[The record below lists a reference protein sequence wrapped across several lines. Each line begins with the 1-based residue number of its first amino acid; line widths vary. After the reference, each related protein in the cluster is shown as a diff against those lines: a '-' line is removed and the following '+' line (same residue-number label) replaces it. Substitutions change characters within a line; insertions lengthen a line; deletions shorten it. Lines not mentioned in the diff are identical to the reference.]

1 MSERAK
7 REWFNTAALACG
19 LLLAVALLKSPLQNA
34 YAVGGS
40 WETDGILVNTT
51 ESDRDR
57 LVLIDTNKQ
66 RLMIYKC
73 DRAGSFRLI
82 NARCYKYDLELE
94 DTSKAEEF
102 ERKGGATF
110 ARVYELFHRKKP

>member
-1 MSERAK
+1 MNSHAK
-7 REWFNTAALACG
+7 REWFNTAALAFG
-19 LLLAVALLKSPLQNA
+19 LLLAVALLRPMGSAQA
-34 YAVGGS
+34 AGGS
-40 WETDGILVNTT
+40 WDTDGILVNTT

-57 LVLIDTNKQ
+57 LVLIDTTKQ

-102 ERKGGATF
+102 EKKGGATF
-110 ARVYELFHRKKP
+110 SRVYELFNKKK

>member
-1 MSERAK
+1 MSDTAK

-19 LLLAVALLKSPLQNA
+19 LVLAVALIGSPLKEA
-34 YAVGGS
+34 HAVGGS

-94 DTSKAEEF
+94 DTSKFEEF
-102 ERKGGATF
+102 EKKGGATF
-110 ARVYELFHRKKP
+110 SRVYELFHRKR

>member
-1 MSERAK
+1 MSEK
-7 REWFNTAALACG
+7 TKHEWLCTAALAG
-19 LLLAVALLKSPLQNA
+19 ALLLGAVFTGPIQRA

-51 ESDRDR
+51 ENDRDR
-57 LVLIDTNKQ
+57 LVLIDTTKQ
-66 RLMIYKC
+66 RLMIYRC

-110 ARVYELFHRKKP
+110 RRVYELFMSKR